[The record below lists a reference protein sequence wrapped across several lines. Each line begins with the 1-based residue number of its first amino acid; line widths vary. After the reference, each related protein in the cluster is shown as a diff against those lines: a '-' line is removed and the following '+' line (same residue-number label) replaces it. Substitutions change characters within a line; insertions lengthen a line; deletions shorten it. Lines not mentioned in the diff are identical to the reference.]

1 MLTKIWLI
9 PWRPLKPTAI
19 DVLNFHV
26 SLFKKSRSV
35 QYSLFCWMFSE
46 DVCAV
51 WCVLPLNRRID
62 RRSVNSTFLV
72 TGWGFCRSLSVLS
85 PTEHQHCHK
94 SHWQF
99 SYDRLLSMS
108 DWPRVVDLSCEQL
121 SSWKFFNR
129 DRPCSHL
136 PQAIVPK
143 TFMQDAYLYLGEC
156 SVGKSG
162 ITHLNKISDTYNWA
176 QTIECVKFVC
186 SRCSPVQNFVRKLTP
201 EFLLESL
208 ERERTKLHH
217 VTSVGANDSHFSG
230 YINLW
235 AD

>member
-1 MLTKIWLI
+1 MFL
-9 PWRPLKPTAI
+9 
-19 DVLNFHV
+19 
-26 SLFKKSRSV
+26 SKKSKSV
-35 QYSLFCWMFSE
+35 QYSLFCWVFSE

-72 TGWGFCRSLSVLS
+72 TGWGFCPSLSVLS

-94 SHWQF
+94 ITGSSVMIDLFLCQIGH
-99 SYDRLLSMS
+99 RLWTFPVSNYQTENSSTETDHVATYHRPLYQKPSC
-108 DWPRVVDLSCEQL
+108 RVAFINL
-121 SSWKFFNR
+121 
-129 DRPCSHL
+129 H
-136 PQAIVPK
+136 
-143 TFMQDAYLYLGEC
+143 YLCLGKC
-156 SVGKSG
+156 SVGMSG
-162 ITHLNKISDTYNWA
+162 ITHLNKISDTCNWA
-176 QTIECVKFVC
+176 QTIGCVKFVC